1 MATIRVKVRP
11 NARTPLL
18 AQADDGTWIAHVKA
32 APVDGKANDELVAL
46 VAKHFGRRKAQVS
59 VKHGA
64 GARNK
69 VITIDED

>member
-11 NARTPLL
+11 NARASRL
-18 AQADDGTWIAHVKA
+18 AQADDGSWVADVKA

-46 VAKHFGRRKAQVS
+46 VARHFARRKAQVS

-64 GARNK
+64 GARTK
-69 VITIDED
+69 LVTIDDD